1 MHESH
6 GLGFCEMWQGFGSK
20 YSLAI
25 HSPDPIVS
33 GALLRLDFAGSPYRG
48 ETRLS
53 SCASVSYGA
62 RFWVAY
68 LFEIITCC
76 HLTFRLHVRLNIKCP
91 IPSNVEAECKS
102 SI

>member
-25 HSPDPIVS
+25 HSPDPTVS

-53 SCASVSYGA
+53 YSDCMSA
-62 RFWVAY
+62 
-68 LFEIITCC
+68 
-76 HLTFRLHVRLNIKCP
+76 
-91 IPSNVEAECKS
+91 
-102 SI
+102 